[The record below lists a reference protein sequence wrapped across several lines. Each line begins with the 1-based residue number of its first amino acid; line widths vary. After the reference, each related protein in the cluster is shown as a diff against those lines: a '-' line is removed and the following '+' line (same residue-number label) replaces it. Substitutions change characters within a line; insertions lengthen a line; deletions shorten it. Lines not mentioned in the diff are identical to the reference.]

1 MISHYYTKQGEGA
14 GMQRLSFPS
23 NDAFFDERDQ
33 KKYLTSKE
41 LTAISNRIDEG
52 ETLPSIAREIGMYYC
67 ELRSQLKD
75 NGYSYNNFKRCAKP
89 PLEDMPAFVE
99 WLGKNGVPL
108 SPYPS
113 KMKNVLYSFRMNG
126 NTRYIKLVDGKVRL
140 GSGFHHRY
148 FEFCRERE
156 RESLPR

>member
-89 PLEDMPAFVE
+89 PPRGHAGVCRVAGKKWSAAKPISKQDEKRALFVPHEWQYAIHQAGRWQGPAG
-99 WLGKNGVPL
+99 LRIP
-108 SPYPS
+108 PS
-113 KMKNVLYSFRMNG
+113 LFRVLQG
-126 NTRYIKLVDGKVRL
+126 AGT
-140 GSGFHHRY
+140 
-148 FEFCRERE
+148 
-156 RESLPR
+156 